1 MANVTLKILTTEWV
15 DATTEYGL
23 TSGKDYL
30 IQNRG
35 GADFCLAL
43 DSVTAPQEDDVDGV
57 LIPSLMQAH
66 YKAGSGNLYVRAY
79 SGTCSINISEAE

>member
-1 MANVTLKILTTEWV
+1 MANVTLDALTTEWV
-15 DATTEYGL
+15 DATTEYSL

-35 GADFCLAL
+35 ADFCLAL
-43 DSVTAPQEDDVDGV
+43 DSATAPQAEDVDGV
-57 LIPSLMQAH
+57 LIPNLMQAH

>member
-1 MANVTLKILTTEWV
+1 MANVALDVLTTDWKDV
-15 DATTEYGL
+15 TTEYGL

-35 GADFCLAL
+35 TDFCLAL
-43 DSVTAPQEDDVDGV
+43 DSSTAPQEGDVDGV
-57 LIPSLMQAH
+57 LIPNLMQAH